1 MGIDQMNGIRAGA
14 RIAVGSL
21 PQADA
26 QSAVRVQ
33 CQAFPEVPAW
43 PQMPKRTIRERI
55 TLQGL
60 SGLPGLHFKQDG
72 TATWKPP
79 PGGWNILS
87 MKLVEARKSGELNSA
102 ALTPDD
108 AAGFFAFLKEGP
120 SFFKPELQA
129 VKGQCVGPVTLGMA
143 LRSPEGK
150 PCLRDQEAMEALVEY
165 LTNHALWQA
174 RTLSTL
180 GKPVVMFLD
189 EPSRGGWDPV
199 EMGLDPRT
207 VRGWYDRILGPLQ
220 EEGVLTGLHACG
232 KGPFA
237 WALRSCVEIFHF
249 DGHRFLDPL
258 LGESGDLAAFL
269 GQGGWLSFGMVPTAM
284 SHGVFP
290 EAAGLVDRWMRFAHE
305 LSRRGVPS
313 GTLAAQSA
321 FSTSCGLGGGS
332 LAVAEEASRC
342 LAGFTALWNINSKI
356 GFPE

>member
-1 MGIDQMNGIRAGA
+1 MNGIQAGA

-21 PQADA
+21 PHADA
-26 QSAVRVQ
+26 LAAVRTQ

-43 PQMPKRTIRERI
+43 PQMPKRSVRERI

-72 TATWKPP
+72 TANWSPP
-79 PGGWNILS
+79 SGGWDLLS
-87 MKLVEARKSGELNSA
+87 VKLIESRKAGNLNSA

-108 AAGFFAFLKEGP
+108 AAGFFSFLKEGP
-120 SFFKPELQA
+120 SHFKPELQA
-129 VKGQCVGPVTLGMA
+129 VKGQCAGPVTLGMA

-150 PCLRDQEAMEALVEY
+150 PCLQDRGAMEALVEY
-165 LTNHALWQA
+165 LTNHALWQV

-199 EMGLDPRT
+199 GAGLDPET
-207 VRGWYDRILGPLQ
+207 VQGWYNRILEPLQ

-232 KGPFA
+232 KGPYA
-237 WALRSCVEIFHF
+237 WALRSCAEIFHF
-249 DGHRFLDPL
+249 DSHRYMDPFLV
-258 LGESGDLAAFL
+258 ESDDVAAFL

-290 EAAGLVDRWMRFAHE
+290 EAAGLVDRWMRFAHD
-305 LSRRGVPS
+305 LSRQGVPAE
-313 GTLAAQSA
+313 TLGAQSA

-332 LAVAEEASRC
+332 LSVAEEASRC
-342 LAGFTALWNINSKI
+342 LAGFSSLWKVTSRI
-356 GFPE
+356 GFPK